1 MAKPE
6 TLNIGEDYIRKYG
19 FYDTIQPVFQT
30 GRGLSR
36 RVVEEISYEKGEPKW
51 MRDFRLR
58 AYEIFISKPMPTW
71 GPDLSGLNF
80 DEIVYYIK
88 PTDRKGRSWDEVPEE
103 IKRTFDRLGIP
114 EWERKFLAGVGAQYD
129 CLTADAMVYTD
140 SGLVPIAKIQ
150 PGQWVYSLDPES
162 RRIIKQRVRGV
173 MYKGKLPVFEVKVAG
188 RTLKATYNHP
198 FYAIVYEKGEG
209 KQRGTI
215 RPEWRYLS
223 DLQAGDYIAIA
234 RRVPD
239 EGKPYRLPEINL
251 PATYRG
257 RNQCGEF
264 EVNASNWLYTR
275 QQRHLRL
282 PTETSEPLM
291 WFLGAY
297 LGDGCLRRKRR
308 DKTYTIVDIAFPATQ
323 PEMRAQLADALCEAF
338 HYRLRPSSDP
348 YRVRIYS
355 APIARFL
362 ETLGVTGNA
371 YTKSLPDWV
380 YSLPRSQQLALLA
393 GYIDADGGVRCDER
407 NNDVLLTSVNESLLK
422 AMHRL
427 AVRCGLNVSAIY
439 TFTSKSTYKGQTT
452 ERTGYRFLIS
462 GDLTPLAE
470 YSVKVRNNLAPRR
483 YHHRYRSYNGS
494 PLKAHTSE
502 DIGFARIDSIT
513 YVGVEDTYDIEV
525 EGVHNFIAE
534 GIIVHNSEVIYHN
547 LARQWEEKGVIF
559 VDTDTAVREYPD
571 LVREYFGTVIP
582 PHDNK
587 FAALNSA
594 VWSGGSFVYVPAG
607 VHVEIPLQAYFRI
620 NAKNAGQFERTLI
633 IAEEGAFV
641 HYVEGCLPAGEQVCT
656 ESGWVNVESIKPGD
670 FVLDEK
676 GRRVKVRAV
685 MTRPYKGEMMVIRPI
700 SPHNTIRLTP
710 EHPVLCVRREQVQT
724 KRQARQ
730 PHWKVEVDT
739 RLLLETQPE
748 YVPAGELREG
758 DFIVFPKPIAS
769 AEEVPFTAEQLR
781 LLGYY
786 LAEGSAYIHRTLKV
800 PVVTFTV
807 GEHETE
813 LIQDLTYL
821 IEHLTGKRAQVV
833 RQPKRHAVN
842 ITAYSH
848 ELMAFCLEHAG
859 KGAATKRLS
868 EAIMRLPAEVLR
880 PLIDAYFAGDGNICW
895 KGNSE
900 MHRII
905 TASETLARQIQML
918 LARLG
923 IYASIEQRAGGE
935 DTIQGR
941 RIRRRPQYVV
951 VWTNRRRMGEVRDA
965 GDYFL
970 VPIKQIERVPY
981 DGFVFNLDVEAPHS
995 YLVRGFATHNCTAPV
1010 YAEEALHSAVVEII
1024 VKRGA
1029 RVRYTTIQNWSRDVY
1044 NLVTKRAVVY
1054 GDAVMEWVD
1063 GNLGCV
1069 CAGELVYTE
1078 RGPVPIEQVEP
1089 GTRVW
1094 SFDETRRLWVLRP
1107 VVARKDSGLQQVYE
1121 IALSNGRSLR
1131 LTANHPLLTVQYDAA
1146 RPQKLGR
1153 YSLRW
1158 KPVEAL
1164 QAGDLIIFPTALQAE
1179 GQPYRFA
1186 RPSMP
1191 DQFTG
1196 RNQYGTE
1203 YAIASHSRQPVQL
1216 PEYADEDICWLLGL
1230 WMAEGDYTIQ
1240 RGRNGHRYGRVGFSV
1255 PTTDRAYPRLIS
1267 LLTRYFGNHAIE
1279 LRKDERYLR
1288 VNSLEF
1294 ALWLQANGFVSGAKE
1309 KRVPAW
1315 VFTLPTTMQAAFLA
1329 GYIDGDGCAR
1339 GNRLSLK
1346 SANRAL
1352 LQDVQQLALQ
1362 CGVHASAV
1370 YSHTMEADINRTGRT
1385 KQYTAYRLDLANVAP
1400 LLPHLTPALRERLST
1415 PKKARRHQRLR
1426 GFRTTHLLTPEM
1438 GVARIQAITP
1448 SIVAPT
1454 YDLEVAEAHSFV
1466 VNGVLV
1472 HNSRVTMK
1480 YPSVYLLE
1488 PGARGEVL
1496 SVAFA
1501 GDGQHQDT
1509 GGKAIHAAPYTSS
1522 RITSKSISKGT
1533 GRASYRGLVQVLE
1546 GAHHSKCN
1554 VECDA
1559 LLLDE
1564 NARTDTYPYI
1574 EVNEQQV
1581 TIGHEARVSKVSE
1594 EQLFYLRS
1602 RGLKKDEALTLI
1614 VSGFIEPLAKQ
1625 LPMEYAVELNRLIE
1639 LEMEGSVG

>member
-355 APIARFL
+355 ALIARFL

-641 HYVEGCLPAGEQVCT
+641 HYVEGC
-656 ESGWVNVESIKPGD
+656 
-670 FVLDEK
+670 
-676 GRRVKVRAV
+676 
-685 MTRPYKGEMMVIRPI
+685 
-700 SPHNTIRLTP
+700 
-710 EHPVLCVRREQVQT
+710 
-724 KRQARQ
+724 
-730 PHWKVEVDT
+730 
-739 RLLLETQPE
+739 
-748 YVPAGELREG
+748 
-758 DFIVFPKPIAS
+758 
-769 AEEVPFTAEQLR
+769 
-781 LLGYY
+781 
-786 LAEGSAYIHRTLKV
+786 
-800 PVVTFTV
+800 
-807 GEHETE
+807 
-813 LIQDLTYL
+813 
-821 IEHLTGKRAQVV
+821 
-833 RQPKRHAVN
+833 
-842 ITAYSH
+842 
-848 ELMAFCLEHAG
+848 
-859 KGAATKRLS
+859 
-868 EAIMRLPAEVLR
+868 
-880 PLIDAYFAGDGNICW
+880 
-895 KGNSE
+895 
-900 MHRII
+900 
-905 TASETLARQIQML
+905 
-918 LARLG
+918 
-923 IYASIEQRAGGE
+923 
-935 DTIQGR
+935 
-941 RIRRRPQYVV
+941 
-951 VWTNRRRMGEVRDA
+951 
-965 GDYFL
+965 
-970 VPIKQIERVPY
+970 
-981 DGFVFNLDVEAPHS
+981 
-995 YLVRGFATHNCTAPV
+995 TAPV

-1146 RPQKLGR
+1146 RPRKLGR

-1240 RGRNGHRYGRVGFSV
+1240 RGRDGHRYGRVGFSV

-1315 VFTLPTTMQAAFLA
+1315 VFTLPTAMQAAFLA

-1438 GVARIQAITP
+1438 GIARIQAITP